1 MRPRDLARQRET
13 AAAADEPGRRDAVVR
28 GAKRAR
34 PVQRAVTGQLAEQ
47 TSHLGDLERFP
58 QLERGQDSRQAARE
72 HGLARA
78 RRTAQQQVVA
88 ARRCNL
94 QGALGLFLTVHLGQ
108 VVFSWLNRRM
118 HVGAGLRRGDQL
130 GPQQVIDDREERGTR
145 DHLEAVDQGGLGGV
159 FRRDEDAL
167 VAEPAQA
174 TRGDQHPV
182 DMAHRPIEGE
192 LTEERGARRRR
203 LVRARQG
210 DRDGDRKVETRAL
223 LAQLGR
229 REIDGETRVGEFQA
243 AVADR
248 GADAFAC
255 LLHGRRGQADQGE
268 LAVAATGDVCL
279 DVDAAHVKAGEHA

>member
-1 MRPRDLARQRET
+1 MSP
-13 AAAADEPGRRDAVVR
+13 ADETLWR
-28 GAKRAR
+28 GARNVGAQSIGRSGGSSPSRLRTWATSVASHRSSGGRITGRKRAN
-34 PVQRAVTGQLAEQ
+34 VK
-47 TSHLGDLERFP
+47 
-58 QLERGQDSRQAARE
+58 
-72 HGLARA
+72 
-78 RRTAQQQVVA
+78 
-88 ARRCNL
+88 
-94 QGALGLFLTVHLGQ
+94 
-108 VVFSWLNRRM
+108 
-118 HVGAGLRRGDQL
+118 
-130 GPQQVIDDREERGTR
+130 
-145 DHLEAVDQGGLGGV
+145 
-159 FRRDEDAL
+159 
-167 VAEPAQA
+167 
-174 TRGDQHPV
+174 RGDQHPV

-279 DVDAAHVKAGEHA
+279 DVDAAHVKAGEYA